1 MAGITREYLKTIIP
15 ENMPDGRELLKEG
28 MKIGE
33 SFEARAHKFVTCRGY
48 RTDNEYIEATKN
60 TDRPKRFIINV
71 GMPTLE
77 TTVQG
82 CVDLAVWA
90 RENLGVEVIGA
101 ILPSINVGV
110 PPELRDPT
118 MNSNA
123 FMMSTQEDYD
133 ALNREDVFL
142 SLGNHALA
150 VPNALET
157 TINCLKAGIPSI
169 GTTSQLA
176 WDYPG
181 CEDHVENV
189 ANLVRSLGIMRA
201 HMEVGPS
208 TTCYTEDGL
217 ASSCVDTIGFIAYY
231 LFEHYIYEE
240 LCGIPIQCGFGAL
253 CSDVKT
259 KAALM
264 VAVDSLKDEI
274 GHSTLMFVH
283 GSCTTQWDHDIEA
296 NFGSSLQEQL
306 MMILT
311 ETKYKTGCSLL
322 TVPITEALRVPT
334 MAELKHIVSAAA
346 RMTEFADQWVDLIDW
361 KEIEDRAEII
371 RREGTKMFHNMMD
384 TLEELGL
391 DMQDPMQLLMF
402 IKRVDSALFEV
413 AFHPS
418 IRETGTFKPW
428 FPNDMGGMTMEM
440 VADTVEELKQ
450 KGYTKETLKGKKAVI
465 GSVDTHSY
473 GIRYV
478 DSVLE
483 SFGCKVVDIGTDNS
497 LQALLDT
504 ADEEGIVN
512 IGISTHNGQAL
523 ALADHLQKMIA
534 ERDRTYNVFMGGVLN
549 TILPGHTEASDVTHL
564 VEDRNII
571 GANDMAKVI
580 ESILAS

>member
-28 MKIGE
+28 MEIGKT
-33 SFEARAHKFVTCRGY
+33 FEAQAPKFVSSRGY
-48 RTDNEYIEATKN
+48 KTAMEYIDATSQ
-60 TDRPKRFIINV
+60 TDRPRKFIINV

-77 TTVQG
+77 ATVQG
-82 CVDLAVWA
+82 CVELAAWA
-90 RENLGVEVIGA
+90 RENLGVEVMCA
-101 ILPSINVGV
+101 ALPSINVGV
-110 PPELRDPT
+110 PAELRDPT
-118 MNSNA
+118 MDSNA

-133 ALNREDVFL
+133 AMNREDVFL
-142 SLGNHALA
+142 SLGNHALT

-157 TINCLKAGIPSI
+157 TINCLKAGLPTI

-181 CEDHVENV
+181 CDDHVTNV
-189 ANLVRSLGIMRA
+189 ANLVRSLGIMRS
-201 HMEVGPS
+201 HMEVGPA

-240 LCGIPIQCGFGAL
+240 LCGIPIECGFGAL
-253 CSDVKT
+253 CSDIKT

-264 VAVDSLKDEI
+264 VAVDSLKEDI
-274 GHSTLMFVH
+274 GHSTLSFVH

-296 NFGSSLQEQL
+296 NYGSSLQEQL
-306 MMILT
+306 IMIAT
-311 ETKYKTGCSLL
+311 EAKYKTGCSLL

-334 MAELKHIVSAAA
+334 MDELKHIVSAAA
-346 RMTEFADQWVDLIDW
+346 RISEFADQWVDLINW
-361 KEIEDRAEII
+361 NEIEERAAII
-371 RREGTKMFHNMMD
+371 RREGTKMFHNMMS
-384 TLEELGL
+384 TLEELGM
-391 DMQDPMQLLMF
+391 DMEDPMQLLMF
-402 IKRVDSALFEV
+402 IKRVDSALFEG

-418 IRETGTFKPW
+418 IRETGIFKPW

-440 VADTVEELKQ
+440 VSETVDELKA
-450 KGYTKETLKGKKAVI
+450 KGYTGETLKGKKAVV

-483 SFGCKVVDIGTDNS
+483 TFGCKVIDIGTDNS

-504 ADEEGIVN
+504 ADEEGISN

-523 ALADHLQKMIA
+523 ALADHLQRMVS
-534 ERDRTYNVFMGGVLN
+534 ERGKSYNIFMGGVLN

-564 VEDRNII
+564 VEERNIL
-571 GANDMAKVI
+571 GANDMEKVV
-580 ESILAS
+580 ESILHS